1 MYNFLFI
8 LLFTVA
14 LVLTILISICSKK
27 YRRNDLDNIPGPLS
41 FPIVGSVHI
50 IYKINLKNIF
60 AKMDEFCAK
69 YGPIFGMAV
78 FNRKA
83 IMSMDTEM
91 NEKLL
96 ASNVHITKHRN
107 YGILHQWLGVGLL
120 MSDGKKWHSRR
131 KIITPTF
138 HFKIL
143 EEFLDVFDRQ
153 TAIAVQCL
161 SNKANGQTPFDVYP
175 YMSMLT
181 LDIIAESAMGTKVN
195 AQTDKNIPYTQ
206 AVKEM
211 TAMMAWRF
219 LRIHIQNEITFTLF
233 YPLKKLRQMKLI
245 SIMHKFT
252 RNVIEKRR
260 QELENMLESNE
271 ESDVGSKKRMALL
284 DLLLRA
290 TIDGQPLSDEDIR
303 EEVDTFMFEGHDTTT
318 SALSFTLYLLAR
330 HPQVQNK
337 LLAEIRN
344 VYPNE
349 QHQKFTL
356 MNLNELKYMECV
368 IKEVLRLYPSVPIIA
383 REIVEDFKYEHSKLG
398 SGVIPAGTEFMVSL
412 YGMMRNPNRFP
423 DPLEFRPERH
433 QELDSNSSFTFVP
446 FSAGPRN
453 CIGQKFAMYE
463 MKVIL
468 VKILHRYELLPMGED
483 IAPIMNIVMR
493 SDTGM
498 QLGMKERKNENCT

>member
-1 MYNFLFI
+1 MVKMSA
-8 LLFTVA
+8 LLIAIVA
-14 LVLTILISICSKK
+14 ISFMFMCHLVIDSRHKVINK
-27 YRRNDLDNIPGPLS
+27 R
-41 FPIVGSVHI
+41 IVGLHALSLLESIQFSYRVNDKNVFELTGKLFRKYAAIIGVWGFRRFVIFSIDTKLNEQLLVSPVHI
-50 IYKINLKNIF
+50 
-60 AKMDEFCAK
+60 A
-69 YGPIFGMAV
+69 
-78 FNRKA
+78 
-83 IMSMDTEM
+83 
-91 NEKLL
+91 
-96 ASNVHITKHRN
+96 KHRN
-107 YGILHQWLGVGLL
+107 YEILKSWLGTGLL
-120 MSDGKKWHSRR
+120 LSDKRKWHHRR
-131 KIITPTF
+131 KLLTPAF

-143 EEFLDVFDRQ
+143 EDVLDVYDRQ
-153 TAIAVQCL
+153 STIALECLAVKADGKTA
-161 SNKANGQTPFDVYP
+161 FDVYP
-175 YMSMLT
+175 FMCLFA
-181 LDIIAESAMGTKVN
+181 LDVIAEAAMGTKVN
-195 AQTDKNIPYTQ
+195 AQLDKNMPYTS
-206 AVKEM
+206 AVREM